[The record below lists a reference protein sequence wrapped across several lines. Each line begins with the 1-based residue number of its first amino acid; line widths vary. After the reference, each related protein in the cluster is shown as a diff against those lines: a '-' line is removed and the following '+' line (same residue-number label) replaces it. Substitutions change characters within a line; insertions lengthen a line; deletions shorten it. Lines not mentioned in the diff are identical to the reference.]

1 MHSADQNLADKDL
14 ESLDW
19 NELLN
24 LKRSFSSHLME
35 ASNDIIEVE
44 KSRIQPLNSKIQS
57 NMDSL
62 RSLVKKSREVRNSLK
77 SKNSEFLAVSQKISQ
92 SKDFLSTMESR
103 LTNENEE
110 NLVRALN
117 SLTESLEDTQHR
129 TQNERNAIT
138 QEIKDKSMKL
148 EAIKAVKMI
157 KQGLDQLNNQADA
170 FKDSIR
176 ILNLENEDLN
186 NKINFGR
193 STIDM
198 LYNERRK
205 FLAARQDLLNTY
217 DAAFKKLELINLQMD
232 KIARVR
238 RQRVHLPGRNI
249 NDSAIL
255 KIKEAA
261 KRKLDSGS
269 KLSFEELKLLYSE
282 EV

>member
-1 MHSADQNLADKDL
+1 
-14 ESLDW
+14 
-19 NELLN
+19 
-24 LKRSFSSHLME
+24 
-35 ASNDIIEVE
+35 
-44 KSRIQPLNSKIQS
+44 
-57 NMDSL
+57 
-62 RSLVKKSREVRNSLK
+62 
-77 SKNSEFLAVSQKISQ
+77 
-92 SKDFLSTMESR
+92 MESR

-282 EV
+282 GD